1 VAGDTVVAVVL
12 AGGAASDALA
22 AQAGVA
28 AKALVPFQGKPL
40 GAYVLE
46 ALSRCGRVREV
57 VYVGPLAAGLE
68 RFDATEVP
76 AGERLSESLKNGF
89 EAAASRARPGER
101 VLVVTADLPWLRAE
115 ALEHFVDGAPRADV
129 VYPAISREV
138 AEEQFP
144 DQARTYARFREGT
157 LTGGNLALVTKEGGQ
172 AILPFIERFY
182 RARKNPLALAAL
194 IGPKVLVNFALRRLS
209 LRDVEKRVEQLLSV
223 TARVVLSPHASLGA
237 DVDKP
242 SHLTSH
248 APLPSMESV

>member
-1 VAGDTVVAVVL
+1 VVL

-22 AQAGVA
+22 AKAGVA
-28 AKALVPFQGKPL
+28 AKALVAFQGKPL
-40 GAYVLE
+40 GAYVLA

-68 RFDATEVP
+68 RFKVTEVT

-89 EAAASRARPGER
+89 EVAASRLRPGER

-115 ALEHFVDGAPRADV
+115 ELEHFVGEAPRADV
-129 VYPAISREV
+129 VYPAIPREV
-138 AEEQFP
+138 AERQFP
-144 DQARTYARFREGT
+144 DQARTYARFVEGT
-157 LTGGNLALVTKEGGQ
+157 LTGGNLGLLTKEGGQ

-209 LRDVEKRVEQLLSV
+209 LRDVERRVEGLLGV

-242 SHLTSH
+242 SHLASH
-248 APLPSMESV
+248 APLPSMESA